1 MIYDCFSYWD
11 EDLLLDLRLNILNKF
26 VDFFVIVEGDKTWQN
41 NKKNLRFDINKFNKF
56 KKKIIYIPVQD
67 LPDGDD
73 PYLRENHQRNCILRG
88 LSKANDNDL
97 IIISD
102 LDEIPNPEK
111 IAKFKPSDRFSVLK
125 QKHFYYKLNL
135 QSEKNPYWLGTR
147 LCIKKHLKSPQW
159 LRDLKFK
166 KRPFWRIDKLRLNN
180 IIENGGWHFCNLKT
194 PEQLLNKYKNLCETN
209 DPYHFKEKI
218 DEKYLSLNEIKKKI
232 DKRIDIIGRND
243 KFKKINIDKTFPKY
257 ILENINEFK
266 DWIC

>member
-102 LDEIPNPEK
+102 LDEIPNPET

-125 QKHFYYKLNL
+125 QKHFSYKLNL
-135 QSEKNPYWLGTR
+135 QTENNPYWLGTR
-147 LCIKKHLKSPQW
+147 LCIKKYLKSPQW
-159 LRDLKFK
+159 LRDLNFKYGEYLFDLKTKKF
-166 KRPFWRIDKLRLNN
+166 RIIKLLRQLFQN
-180 IIENGGWHFCNLKT
+180 IIIFPFSCLILKKNIAIKNIANVLGIIKFVIFCLK
-194 PEQLLNKYKNLCETN
+194 
-209 DPYHFKEKI
+209 I
-218 DEKYLSLNEIKKKI
+218 
-232 DKRIDIIGRND
+232 
-243 KFKKINIDKTFPKY
+243 
-257 ILENINEFK
+257 
-266 DWIC
+266 